1 MEKGTLP
8 RGAAMSTYN
17 SISWL
22 PLAGGLTILGLI
34 LSWVAWRRRGVAAGL
49 RGVAWSLLPLAAYL
63 TGAIKMLWQM
73 GAAIGDFASSFV
85 FSPRV
90 WAGVVVALA
99 AGVLFAVSGGLRR
112 IRRRSSGDAAAQ
124 QKQQKQQPSQPGQPS
139 QPTKA
144 LKPASKPAGK
154 KGAADD
160 DALGDAAE
168 VLRRMGIR

>member
-1 MEKGTLP
+1 MDKGTLP
-8 RGAAMSTYN
+8 RGVAMSTYN

-34 LSWVAWRRRGVAAGL
+34 LSWVAWRRRGIAAGL

-90 WAGVVVALA
+90 WSGVIVALA

-112 IRRRSSGDAAAQ
+112 IRRRSGGDAAAQ
-124 QKQQKQQPSQPGQPS
+124 QKQPPSQPGQPS

-144 LKPASKPAGK
+144 LKPASKPASK
-154 KGAADD
+154 KGADD

>member
-1 MEKGTLP
+1 
-8 RGAAMSTYN
+8 MSTYN

-34 LSWVAWRRRGVAAGL
+34 LSWVAWRRRGIAAGL

-90 WAGVVVALA
+90 WAGVIVAGA
-99 AGVLFAVSGGLRR
+99 AGVLFVVSAGLRR
-112 IRRRSSGDAAAQ
+112 ARRGRSGGASE
-124 QKQQKQQPSQPGQPS
+124 QKQKQQPSLPGQPS

-144 LKPASKPAGK
+144 LKPASKPPGK
-154 KGAADD
+154 KSAGDD
-160 DALGDAAE
+160 DGLGDAAE

>member
-1 MEKGTLP
+1 
-8 RGAAMSTYN
+8 MSTYN

-22 PLAGGLTILGLI
+22 PLAGGLTLLGVI
-34 LSWVAWRRRGVAAGL
+34 LSWVAWLRRGAAAGL

-90 WAGVVVALA
+90 WAGVIVAGA

-112 IRRRSSGDAAAQ
+112 IRRRSGGDTAAAQ
-124 QKQQKQQPSQPGQPS
+124 ASCPAQPGQPS
-139 QPTKA
+139 QPAKA
-144 LKPASKPAGK
+144 LKPAGKPAK
-154 KGAADD
+154 SPAKDD

-168 VLRRMGIR
+168 VLKRMGIR

>member
-1 MEKGTLP
+1 
-8 RGAAMSTYN
+8 MSTYN

-22 PLAGGLTILGLI
+22 PLAGGLTLLGLI
-34 LSWVAWRRRGVAAGL
+34 LSWLAWRRRGAAAGL

-90 WAGVVVALA
+90 WAGVIVACA
-99 AGVLFAVSGGLRR
+99 AGVLFVVSGGLRR
-112 IRRRSSGDAAAQ
+112 ARRARSGGGQAQ
-124 QKQQKQQPSQPGQPS
+124 PRQPGRPAQPGQPS
-139 QPTKA
+139 QPAKA
-144 LKPASKPAGK
+144 LKPASKKSPAS
-154 KGAADD
+154 DD

>member
-1 MEKGTLP
+1 
-8 RGAAMSTYN
+8 MSTYN

-22 PLAGGLTILGLI
+22 PLAGGLTLLGLI
-34 LSWVAWRRRGVAAGL
+34 LSWVAWRRRGFAAGL

-90 WAGVVVALA
+90 WAGVIVAGA
-99 AGVLFAVSGGLRR
+99 AGVLFVVSGGLRR
-112 IRRRSSGDAAAQ
+112 ARRSRSGAAPG
-124 QKQQKQQPSQPGQPS
+124 KPEPSRPAQPGQPS

-144 LKPASKPAGK
+144 LKPASKPPGK
-154 KGAADD
+154 KSAANDD

>member
-1 MEKGTLP
+1 
-8 RGAAMSTYN
+8 MSTYN

-34 LSWVAWRRRGVAAGL
+34 LSWVAWRRRGFAAGL

-90 WAGVVVALA
+90 WAGVIVALA

-112 IRRRSSGDAAAQ
+112 IRRRSGGDAAAQ
-124 QKQQKQQPSQPGQPS
+124 QKQPPS

-144 LKPASKPAGK
+144 LKPASKPPSKKSSAG
-154 KGAADD
+154 DD
-160 DALGDAAE
+160 DGLGDAAE

>member
-1 MEKGTLP
+1 
-8 RGAAMSTYN
+8 MSTYN

-22 PLAGGLTILGLI
+22 PLAGGLTLLGLI
-34 LSWVAWRRRGVAAGL
+34 LSWVAWRRRGAAAGL

-90 WAGVVVALA
+90 WAGVIVAGA

-112 IRRRSSGDAAAQ
+112 VRRSRSGGGAAVAQ
-124 QKQQKQQPSQPGQPS
+124 ASRPAQPGQPS
-139 QPTKA
+139 QPAKA
-144 LKPASKPAGK
+144 LKPASKPPKSPAK
-154 KGAADD
+154 DD

-168 VLRRMGIR
+168 VLKRMGIR

>member
-1 MEKGTLP
+1 
-8 RGAAMSTYN
+8 MSTYN

-34 LSWVAWRRRGVAAGL
+34 LSWVAWRRRGIAAGL

-73 GAAIGDFASSFV
+73 GAAIGDFAASFV

-90 WAGVVVALA
+90 WSGVIVALA
-99 AGVLFAVSGGLRR
+99 AGALFAVSGGLRR
-112 IRRRSSGDAAAQ
+112 IRRRSGGDAAAQ
-124 QKQQKQQPSQPGQPS
+124 QRPDQPEQPS

-144 LKPASKPAGK
+144 LKPASKTSK
-154 KGAADD
+154 KGSSGDD
-160 DALGDAAE
+160 DGLGDAAE

>member
-1 MEKGTLP
+1 
-8 RGAAMSTYN
+8 MSTYN

-34 LSWVAWRRRGVAAGL
+34 LSWVAWRRRGIAAGL

-90 WAGVVVALA
+90 WSGVIVALA

-112 IRRRSSGDAAAQ
+112 LRRRSGGDASAPERPA
-124 QKQQKQQPSQPGQPS
+124 QPGQPS

-144 LKPASKPAGK
+144 LKPASKPASK
-154 KGAADD
+154 KNPAGDD
-160 DALGDAAE
+160 DGLGDAAE

>member
-1 MEKGTLP
+1 
-8 RGAAMSTYN
+8 MSTYN

-34 LSWVAWRRRGVAAGL
+34 LSWVAWRRRGIAAGL
-49 RGVAWSLLPLAAYL
+49 RGVAWSLLPIAAYL

-73 GAAIGDFASSFV
+73 GAAIGDFAASFV

-90 WAGVVVALA
+90 WAGVIVAGA

-112 IRRRSSGDAAAQ
+112 VRRSRSGGAAQ
-124 QKQQKQQPSQPGQPS
+124 QQPSQTRQPSQPGQPGKPG

-144 LKPASKPAGK
+144 LKPASKK
-154 KGAADD
+154 SAASDD
-160 DALGDAAE
+160 DGLGDAAE

>member
-1 MEKGTLP
+1 
-8 RGAAMSTYN
+8 MSTYN

-22 PLAGGLTILGLI
+22 PLAGGLAILGLI
-34 LSWVAWRRRGVAAGL
+34 LSWVAWRRRGIAAGL

-90 WAGVVVALA
+90 WAGVIVAGA
-99 AGVLFAVSGGLRR
+99 AGVLFAVSGALRR
-112 IRRRSSGDAAAQ
+112 ARRGRSGGEPAQ
-124 QKQQKQQPSQPGQPS
+124 QKQVERSSQPG

-154 KGAADD
+154 KGSGDD

>member
-1 MEKGTLP
+1 
-8 RGAAMSTYN
+8 MSTYN

-34 LSWVAWRRRGVAAGL
+34 LSWVAWRRRGIAAGL

-90 WAGVVVALA
+90 WAGVIVAGA
-99 AGVLFAVSGGLRR
+99 AGVLFVVSGMLRR
-112 IRRRSSGDAAAQ
+112 ARRSRSGDASSQ
-124 QKQQKQQPSQPGQPS
+124 QQPPPGRPAQPGQPS

-144 LKPASKPAGK
+144 LKPASKPPAK

>member
-1 MEKGTLP
+1 
-8 RGAAMSTYN
+8 MSTYN

-22 PLAGGLTILGLI
+22 PLAGGLTLLGLI
-34 LSWVAWRRRGVAAGL
+34 LSWIAWRRRGAAAGL

-73 GAAIGDFASSFV
+73 GAAIGNFASSFV

-90 WAGVVVALA
+90 WAGVIVAGA

-112 IRRRSSGDAAAQ
+112 ARRGKSGGADQSGRAVKPGSPAQ
-124 QKQQKQQPSQPGQPS
+124 PTQPG
-139 QPTKA
+139 KA
-144 LKPASKPAGK
+144 LKPASK
-154 KGAADD
+154 KGSGLDD
-160 DALGDAAE
+160 DLGDAAE

>member
-1 MEKGTLP
+1 
-8 RGAAMSTYN
+8 MSTYN

-22 PLAGGLTILGLI
+22 PLAGGLTLLGLI
-34 LSWVAWRRRGVAAGL
+34 LSWVAWRRRGAAAGL
-49 RGVAWSLLPLAAYL
+49 RGVAWSLLPIAAYL

-90 WAGVVVALA
+90 WAGVIVAGA

-112 IRRRSSGDAAAQ
+112 IRRSGGEPAQ
-124 QKQQKQQPSQPGQPS
+124 QTSRPAQPGQPS

-154 KGAADD
+154 KSSAKDD

>member
-1 MEKGTLP
+1 
-8 RGAAMSTYN
+8 MSTYN

-22 PLAGGLTILGLI
+22 PLAGGLTLLGVI
-34 LSWVAWRRRGVAAGL
+34 LSWVAWRRRGAAAGL

-90 WAGVVVALA
+90 WAGVIVAGA

-112 IRRRSSGDAAAQ
+112 IRRRSGGDTATEQASRPA
-124 QKQQKQQPSQPGQPS
+124 QPGCPGPS
-139 QPTKA
+139 LGAGHDRMAGRTGRGRGRGGFGPVGYTGYAQRAVPV
-144 LKPASKPAGK
+144 SK
-154 KGAADD
+154 
-160 DALGDAAE
+160 
-168 VLRRMGIR
+168 

>member
-1 MEKGTLP
+1 
-8 RGAAMSTYN
+8 MSTYN

-34 LSWVAWRRRGVAAGL
+34 LSWVAWRRRGFAAGL

-90 WAGVVVALA
+90 WAGVIVAGA

-112 IRRRSSGDAAAQ
+112 ARRARSGGGPAE
-124 QKQQKQQPSQPGQPS
+124 QKQRPSQPGQPS

-144 LKPASKPAGK
+144 LKPASKPPGK
-154 KGAADD
+154 KSASGDD
-160 DALGDAAE
+160 DGLGDAAE

>member
-1 MEKGTLP
+1 MEEGTLP

-22 PLAGGLTILGLI
+22 PLAGGLTLLGLI
-34 LSWVAWRRRGVAAGL
+34 LSWVAWRRRGIAAGL

-73 GAAIGDFASSFV
+73 GTAIGDFASSFV

-90 WAGVVVALA
+90 WSGVFVALA

-112 IRRRSSGDAAAQ
+112 VRKRKSGGGAAAE
-124 QKQQKQQPSQPGQPS
+124 QPQSGRPAQPGQPT

-144 LKPASKPAGK
+144 LKPAGK
-154 KGAADD
+154 KKSADD
-160 DALGDAAE
+160 DGLGDAAE

>member
-1 MEKGTLP
+1 
-8 RGAAMSTYN
+8 MSTYN

-22 PLAGGLTILGLI
+22 PLAGGLTLLGLI
-34 LSWVAWRRRGVAAGL
+34 LSWVAWRRRGAAAGL

-73 GAAIGDFASSFV
+73 GAAIGDFAASFV

-112 IRRRSSGDAAAQ
+112 IRKGKSSGAAAE
-124 QKQQKQQPSQPGQPS
+124 QPGRPAPPGQPS

-144 LKPASKPAGK
+144 LKPASKTPK
-154 KGAADD
+154 KGSSKDD
-160 DALGDAAE
+160 DGLGDAAE